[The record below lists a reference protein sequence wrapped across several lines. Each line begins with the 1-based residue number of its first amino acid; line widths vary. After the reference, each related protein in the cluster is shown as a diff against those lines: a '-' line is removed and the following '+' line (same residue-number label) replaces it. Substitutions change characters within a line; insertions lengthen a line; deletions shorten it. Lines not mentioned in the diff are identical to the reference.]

1 MSTNGKFP
9 TNILSP
15 LRGRRVL
22 VTRAADQAGDFSVLL
37 RQRGAEAVEC
47 SVIELVPPLQWDD
60 VDAAIHSLSSFDW
73 LILTSVNGVRFFFER
88 LRELGSDPGA
98 VQGCKVCAVGPKTAE
113 ALGRRGITPDLVP
126 DQFTGEGVVAAFQ
139 GIDLQGRR
147 LLFPKAD
154 GARDL
159 IPQQL
164 RARGAQVVD
173 PVVYRNVMP
182 QALPDDAHQALK
194 QHQVDAV
201 VFSSP
206 STVRNFAALAGGAEQ
221 LLGML
226 DNVVVASI
234 GPVTSK
240 ACREWGLHV
249 TVEPE
254 HATLDDLVVELE
266 RYFGTL

>member
-1 MSTNGKFP
+1 
-9 TNILSP
+9 
-15 LRGRRVL
+15 
-22 VTRAADQAGDFSVLL
+22 
-37 RQRGAEAVEC
+37 
-47 SVIELVPPLQWDD
+47 
-60 VDAAIHSLSSFDW
+60 
-73 LILTSVNGVRFFFER
+73 
-88 LRELGSDPGA
+88 
-98 VQGCKVCAVGPKTAE
+98 
-113 ALGRRGITPDLVP
+113 
-126 DQFTGEGVVAAFQ
+126 
-139 GIDLQGRR
+139 
-147 LLFPKAD
+147 LFPKAD

-182 QALPDDAHQALK
+182 QALPDDARQALK

-266 RYFGTL
+266 RYFGTS